1 MKKFRDINKENLV
14 NSNSTMPAK
23 DLLYLLQIAEENEQ
37 KYDSEQ
43 LERIYKRARIALDF
57 DN

>member
-1 MKKFRDINKENLV
+1 MKEFRNIDEKDIV
-14 NSNSTMPAK
+14 NDNSTMPAK

-43 LERIYKRARIALDF
+43 LDRIYKRARIALDF